1 MRFAQRFYRRASVV
15 LCNICIFVYT
25 NIVFDTVVPTS
36 DDKGMTT
43 RLTVDRGA
51 GIAVWRQIGEWLKAE
66 IASGTFKQGT
76 RLPPEAEIASRF
88 GVNRHTVRRAM
99 SALAAE
105 GIVRADQGRGTFVSA
120 TPLSYPIGPRTRFSE
135 IVSGQDKAPSGRLIG
150 SGTEEA
156 SAFLA
161 AKLDLPVGTLLV
173 RLEALRVADGL
184 PMIIATSWFEQ
195 ARVPNLVTDYAE
207 TGSITSALERAGIKD
222 YSRKDT
228 QITAELVDSHDAQ
241 HLNLALGQPV
251 LVVDSLNTD
260 EAGRLVQFTRARM
273 AADRIQLVVET

>member
-1 MRFAQRFYRRASVV
+1 LLNS
-15 LCNICIFVYT
+15 ICIFVYT
-25 NIVFDTVVPTS
+25 NNLFDTVIPTA
-36 DDKGMTT
+36 DDKRMTT
-43 RLTVDRGA
+43 RMTVDRGA

-76 RLPPEAEIASRF
+76 RLPPEAEIAARF

-105 GIVRADQGRGTFVSA
+105 GIVRADQGRGTFVAA
-120 TPLSYPIGPRTRFSE
+120 TPLAYPIGPRTRFSE

-161 AKLDLPVGTLLV
+161 AKLDVPVGTLLV

-207 TGSITSALERAGIKD
+207 TGSVTSALARAGIKD
-222 YSRKDT
+222 YARKGT
-228 QITAELVDSHDAQ
+228 QITAELVGSQDAQ
-241 HLNLALGQPV
+241 HLNLAPGQPV

-260 EAGRLVQFTRARM
+260 ECGQPVQFTRARM
-273 AADRIQLVVET
+273 AADRIQLLVES